1 MPFTQYTSLDFDQI
15 RTSIKDYL
23 RSNSDFSDFD
33 FDGSNFSVLI
43 DTLAYNTYI
52 TAFNSN
58 MIVNES
64 FLDSATVRENVVSLA
79 RNIGYVPRS
88 RNAAKAIIDLT
99 MTTPLPS
106 SEKIPQVK
114 LHKGLV
120 CIGNDSED
128 SYIFSLVDDISASK
142 IERIDDNTIEI
153 KFENLEIYQGTLVK
167 KYFTYQANTK
177 DQRFILN
184 NPNIDSASIRVKVG
198 TENDAGMTYLQS
210 DNIVDINADSRI
222 YFTQEIQDGEYEL
235 IFGDNYFGKKPQDI
249 SAGGDGTTISTSYIV
264 TDGESG
270 NGVGS
275 LSFSGTVSK
284 KNSDG
289 DDIIL
294 TNLNIVD
301 RSGNEGLVVT
311 QKSIN
316 GSSAETIDS
325 IRYYA
330 PRLYSSQY
338 RAVTAKDY
346 ESIVKSVYPDTESI
360 SVVGGE
366 ELDPPEYG
374 NVLISIKPKNGTFVS
389 DFNKS
394 KILSDLKKYTITGIN
409 QKIIDLKLLY
419 IELDSSIYYDSSAI
433 SNALDVKTRIIESL
447 EKYSSSKD
455 LNKFGGRFKYSKVLS
470 LIDRVNR
477 GITSNITKVIMRRDM
492 KASINLSAQ
501 YELCFGNQFHVK
513 KEGKN
518 VKSTGFKI
526 LGESDF
532 VYITD
537 IPNEDKKTGIISI
550 VKNDNNNTVIVK
562 SAGTVDYVKGEVI
575 LNTLT
580 ITSTE
585 LSGNIIEIQANPDS
599 NDIVGLRDLYLVL
612 DISKSRINMLRDVIS
627 SGEELSG
634 TEFTKKY
641 YSSSYSNGSLIR
653 E

>member
-99 MTTPLPS
+99 MTTSLSS

-198 TENDAGMTYLQS
+198 KENDAGMTYLQS

-270 NGVGS
+270 NGVES

-284 KNSDG
+284 KDSDG

-346 ESIVKSVYPDTESI
+346 ESIVKNVYPDTESI

-433 SNALDVKTRIIESL
+433 SNAPDVKTRIIESL

-501 YELCFGNQFHVK
+501 YELCFGNQFYVK

-550 VKNDNNNTVIVK
+550 VKNDSNNTVIVK

>member
-64 FLDSATVRENVVSLA
+64 FLDSATVRENVISLA

-99 MTTPLPS
+99 MTTSLSS

-142 IERIDDNTIEI
+142 IERIGDNTIEI

-167 KYFTYQANTK
+167 KYFTYEANTK

-198 TENDAGMTYLQS
+198 AQNDAGMTYLQS
-210 DNIVDINADSRI
+210 DNIVDVNADSRI

-249 SAGGDGTTISTSYIV
+249 SVGGDGTTISTSYIV

-270 NGVGS
+270 NGIEN

-284 KNSDG
+284 KDSNGNDT
-289 DDIIL
+289 IL

-301 RSGNEGLVVT
+301 RNGDEGLVVT

-316 GSSAETIDS
+316 GSIAETIDS

-346 ESIVKSVYPDTESI
+346 ESIVKNVYPDTESI
-360 SVVGGE
+360 SVIGGE

-419 IELDSSIYYDSSAI
+419 IELDSSIYYNSSAI
-433 SNALDVKTRIIESL
+433 SNAPDVKTRIIESL

-455 LNKFGGRFKYSKVLS
+455 LNKFGGRFKYSKVIS
-470 LIDRVNR
+470 LIDKVNR

-526 LGESDF
+526 LGESDL

-550 VKNDNNNTVIVK
+550 VKNDISNTVIVK
-562 SAGTVDYVKGEVI
+562 SAGTVDYVKGEII

>member
-99 MTTPLPS
+99 MTMPLSS
-106 SEKIPQVK
+106 SEKIPQIK

-142 IERIDDNTIEI
+142 IERINDDTIEI

-433 SNALDVKTRIIESL
+433 SNAPDVKTRIIESL

>member
-99 MTTPLPS
+99 MTTSLSS

-270 NGVGS
+270 NGVES

-289 DDIIL
+289 GDIIL

-360 SVVGGE
+360 SVIGGE

-433 SNALDVKTRIIESL
+433 SNAPDVKTRIIESL

-501 YELCFGNQFHVK
+501 YELCFGNQFYVK

-537 IPNEDKKTGIISI
+537 IPNEDKKTGIISV